1 MEQNVLLS
9 LQMTRVVRKL
19 AWLMIAF
26 AVACASP
33 TLPLPPPSVPS
44 ISQTDATH
52 VTLSSVRGVEANA
65 IVVIYNRNPAVSL
78 EERVSGVQADAEGTW
93 TQTIFASDGDV
104 VDITQEF
111 GTTQSPPTT
120 IQIQQ
125 P

>member
-1 MEQNVLLS
+1 MVRNVLLG
-9 LQMTRVVRKL
+9 LQMTRFVRIL
-19 AWLMIAF
+19 AWASVAF

-65 IVVIYNRNPAVSL
+65 IVVIYNRNPAVTL
-78 EERVSGVQADAEGTW
+78 QERVTGVQADTDGSW
-93 TQTIFASDGDV
+93 TQTIVASQGDI

-120 IQIQQ
+120 VQIQN
-125 P
+125 

>member
-1 MEQNVLLS
+1 
-9 LQMTRVVRKL
+9 MTRFARIL
-19 AWLMIAF
+19 AWAAVAF

-33 TLPLPPPSVPS
+33 TLPLPPPSIPS

-78 EERVSGVQADAEGTW
+78 QQRVTGVEADAEGTW
-93 TQTIFASDGDV
+93 TQVIVASDGDI

-125 P
+125 

>member
-1 MEQNVLLS
+1 
-9 LQMTRVVRKL
+9 MTRFVRKL
-19 AWLMIAF
+19 AWLAIAF

-33 TLPLPPPSVPS
+33 TLPLPPPSIPS

-52 VTLSSVRGVEANA
+52 VTLSSDRGVEANA

-78 EERVSGVQADAEGTW
+78 QERVTGVQADAEGTW
-93 TQTIFASDGDV
+93 TQTVFASNGDI

-120 IQIQQ
+120 IQIQ